1 MFLYSRAGSSY
12 LYKKKGMICIKTKPL
27 VWRIAITIAVAAF
40 SAAALICLRPY
51 RYCAANL
58 PPFAAYREFYRG
70 MPMEDCRAA
79 LFAENDGTRVCWEQD
94 GALYHVYAA
103 GSYLVFSQIK
113 RSGSALSRLLAP
125 LGSCYMPMGCGQF
138 SSPWRNCPRLGAR

>member
-1 MFLYSRAGSSY
+1 M
-12 LYKKKGMICIKTKPL
+12 KTKPL
-27 VWRIAITIAVAAF
+27 FWRITITIAVAALL
-40 SAAALICLRPY
+40 AAAFIFLRPY

-58 PPFAAYREFYRG
+58 PSVAAYREFYCG

-103 GSYLVFSQIK
+103 GSYLVFFADQAE
-113 RSGSALSRLLAP
+113 RLRTFAAFSATGQLLYAYGMRP
-125 LGSCYMPMGCGQF
+125 IQF
-138 SSPWRNCPRLGAR
+138 SMEEFQERYESTFGPMPVLK